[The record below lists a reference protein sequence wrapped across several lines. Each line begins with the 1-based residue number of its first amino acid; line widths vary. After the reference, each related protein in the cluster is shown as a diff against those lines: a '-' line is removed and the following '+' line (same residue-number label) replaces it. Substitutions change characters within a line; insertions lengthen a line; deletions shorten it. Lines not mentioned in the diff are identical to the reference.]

1 MSKNG
6 ARAYNASKNNTPK
19 ESTEPFTVEEV
30 VKPVNES
37 VEEIKEETAEPVDE
51 AAEEIK
57 EAPVDEYEVVKV
69 SGCQKL
75 RVRKTPTTEANNVI
89 KIVPAGTILKVKKH
103 NMDWSEIKDGGFV
116 MSKFIVQV

>member
-30 VKPVNES
+30 TKPVDES
-37 VEEIKEETAEPVDE
+37 VEKNEEETAELVDE

-57 EAPVDEYEVVKV
+57 EEPVDEYEVVKV

-75 RVRKTPTTEANNVI
+75 RVRKTPTTEENNVI
-89 KIVPAGTILKVKKH
+89 KIIPAGAILKVKKYDA
-103 NMDWSEIKDGGFV
+103 DWSKIKDGGFV
-116 MSKFIVQV
+116 MSKFIVQI

>member
-19 ESTEPFTVEEV
+19 ESTEETTKV
-30 VKPVNES
+30 VNES
-37 VEEIKEETAEPVDE
+37 VEEIEEETAEPVDE
-51 AAEEIK
+51 AVEEIK